1 MNIDKIF
8 EVAIEKK
15 ASDIHLV
22 HGLPP
27 ILRVNGE
34 LFCLSDSGLSSSVF
48 CQADNLNTQVSDLIE
63 KNDDTDPTSPA
74 KYTFSETG
82 EIIKKGLLSGNQDDL
97 SVITSD
103 KIHKIVKKILTEEQ
117 LEKFYRRKDY
127 DLGYEYQNSRFR
139 VNLSYEKGNLKLV
152 ARVIGNKLPTLE
164 EINMPPKVIELLG
177 LKQGLILLTGPTG
190 CGKSTSLAAM
200 INYINNNRSCN
211 IVTLEDP
218 MEFIF
223 KPNKSI
229 ITQRQLG
236 VDMPTFSSGLKH
248 VLRQD
253 PNVIMVGEMRD
264 LETISTTL
272 TLAETGHLVLATLHT
287 CNTYQTIDRI
297 IDMFPS
303 HQQNQVKSQLSLILS
318 AVVSQ
323 VLIPK
328 KGGGRVAVREVL
340 INNSAVANLI
350 REQKIPQIKS
360 VIETHYN
367 DGMISFDRSIK
378 ELYEQDLIDE
388 DEFNKFLNARYI
400 TGS

>member
-1 MNIDKIF
+1 
-8 EVAIEKK
+8 
-15 ASDIHLV
+15 
-22 HGLPP
+22 
-27 ILRVNGE
+27 
-34 LFCLSDSGLSSSVF
+34 
-48 CQADNLNTQVSDLIE
+48 
-63 KNDDTDPTSPA
+63 
-74 KYTFSETG
+74 
-82 EIIKKGLLSGNQDDL
+82 
-97 SVITSD
+97 
-103 KIHKIVKKILTEEQ
+103 
-117 LEKFYRRKDY
+117 
-127 DLGYEYQNSRFR
+127 
-139 VNLSYEKGNLKLV
+139 
-152 ARVIGNKLPTLE
+152 
-164 EINMPPKVIELLG
+164 
-177 LKQGLILLTGPTG
+177 
-190 CGKSTSLAAM
+190 M
-200 INYINNNRSCN
+200 I
-211 IVTLEDP
+211 
-218 MEFIF
+218 
-223 KPNKSI
+223 
-229 ITQRQLG
+229 
-236 VDMPTFSSGLKH
+236 
-248 VLRQD
+248 
-253 PNVIMVGEMRD
+253 GEMRD

-340 INNSAVANLI
+340 INNGAVANLI